1 MTAALFVL
9 HASDARAIELLPETP
24 VEQPQEHTVPTE
36 GRTITLTKPL
46 RVENIARSFIP
57 SIPDVTFTYDIA
69 YDANTGENKDILQ
82 IDGSNYILDD
92 FDSRYTPVAKGQ
104 DEYGTTFDI
113 WRGPFGGI
121 TVSPV
126 TFSHEDEFDPMSDD
140 TVTKRIEVIIAGG
153 DGASASLFPR
163 PGVYRYP
170 IVETGMREVNLGE
183 TDEIAANVTGNNES
197 GLNIEDVESDI
208 TFHRSLGVN
217 SYGTATVSVVTSD
230 PLDEFSE
237 PYIARVYQEN
247 ANDNGYTL
255 FEELTLTKLKAA
267 PLDDNLLKGVF
278 AKDRYP
284 GFHLNGT
291 GANPKDNTF
300 KDDRAPFNIGSEHG
314 IPVVEVYYSRNT
326 YMLSFRFDKSIATNL
341 DTVDGIQAGTK
352 LNTTHYNKAV
362 RDVGY
367 GDLFGTKTY
376 VKYGQ
381 NMYENVYQT
390 GPSSEK
396 IRAFMDGGQY
406 GWSFWATWLGSSW
419 QTVFNAGNPRLTFN
433 PGSKPDGSQVLI
445 LIKNNTRIFNYRI
458 IHHFDDGSTVE
469 WSAYYDEFHT
479 QRFVTGSTSYFPG
492 YKLVSV
498 ENYNTGFDS
507 TQGRQEDPK
516 PYDNNEWQ
524 YYFKGTT
531 WQGFEPL
538 HVYYEKLPDNG
549 GSNHFQIEGSGSGIV
564 IGDEASME
572 LRFLDVY
579 VEWNDMGDGFVI
591 KDVVLHDIA
600 DEVAFDSYGNYGLG
614 TEGTPAPDSEFGKKA
629 GFSESVYTTY
639 DLVIGKE
646 IMGKGLTKYDIWE
659 REFKFDV
666 ELHGPAYMEIGN
678 VRKFSNGNYADSGRL
693 TLGADGSLVT
703 QVEMHH
709 GEYVVLSGLPSGVT
723 YQVTEINNEKDAIN
737 GQPDVL
743 DVFGEMIYNT
753 SELSDIIVTATGDAG
768 MLASQHDRNVRMME
782 LQAMLEEAIAA
793 GNDFQG
799 LIKNRAT
806 ETMAIVKKKAEDNAN
821 HVFYMNLRM
830 DTVQTGVETNTTPY
844 IVMVAVAALVLIGG
858 VVGFILIR
866 RRREADDED

>member
-92 FDSRYTPVAKGQ
+92 FDSRYTPVATGV
-104 DEYGTTFDI
+104 DEYGTRFDV
-113 WRGPFGGI
+113 WRGPFGGV

-126 TFSHEDEFDPMSDD
+126 TFSHEDSFDPTSDD
-140 TVTKRIEVIIAGG
+140 TVTKRIEVQIAGG
-153 DGASASLFPR
+153 EGSSALMFTR

-170 IVETGMREVNLGE
+170 IVETGMREVDFGE
-183 TDEIAANVTGNNES
+183 ADLTAANVTGNNES

-208 TFHRSLGVN
+208 TFHRSIGVN
-217 SYGTATVSVVTSD
+217 SYGTATVSVVTTD

-267 PLDDNLLKGVF
+267 PLDENLLRGVF

-291 GANPKDNTF
+291 GAKPNSADF
-300 KDDRAPFNIGSEHG
+300 KDDRGPFVITSEHG

-326 YMLSFRFDKSIATNL
+326 YQLSFRFDQSIATNL
-341 DTVDGIQAGTK
+341 DTTDGIKAGTK
-352 LNTTHYNKAV
+352 LNDANYNKAV
-362 RDVGY
+362 SDVGY

-376 VKYGQ
+376 VKYGE
-381 NMYENVYQT
+381 NMYENVYLK
-390 GPSSEK
+390 GPASEK

-406 GWSFWATWLGSSW
+406 GWSFWATWLGSNW
-419 QTVFNAGNPRLTFN
+419 QTVFNAGNSMLDFN
-433 PGSKPDGSQVLI
+433 PGTKADGATCLI
-445 LIKNNTRIFNYRI
+445 LIKNTSKIYPFTVIY
-458 IHHFDDGSTVE
+458 HFDDKEDETWV
-469 WSAYYDEFHT
+469 AYYEEFHA
-479 QRFVTGSTSYFPG
+479 RSVTYGSKYNG
-492 YKLVSV
+492 YQLVDV
-498 ENYNTGFDS
+498 QNYNTGFDS
-507 TQGRQEDPK
+507 GQGRQEDPVQLSENRWK
-516 PYDNNEWQ
+516 
-524 YYFKGTT
+524 YYPKGNKRN
-531 WQGFEPL
+531 GFEPL
-538 HVYYEKLPDNG
+538 HFYYEKLPDNDG
-549 GSNHFQIEGSGSGIV
+549 ANPFSIDGSGSGIV
-564 IGDEASME
+564 VGDEAAME

-579 VEWNDMGDGFVI
+579 VEWNDLGDGFVI

-600 DEVAFDSYGNYGLG
+600 DEVAFDSYGNYGIG
-614 TEGTPAPDSEFGKKA
+614 TEGTPAPDQEFGKKA

-709 GEYVVLSGLPSGVT
+709 GEYVILSGLPSGVT

-737 GQPDVL
+737 GQPDTL
-743 DVFGEMIYNT
+743 EVFGEMIYHT
-753 SELSDIIVTATGDAG
+753 QELSDIIVTASGDAG

-782 LQAMLEEAIAA
+782 LQSLLEQAISE

-799 LIKNRAT
+799 LIKDRAT
-806 ETMAIVKKKAEDNAN
+806 PQADIMKKKAEDNAN

-858 VVGFILIR
+858 VAGFILIR